1 MSGHPPWQGGNA
13 RGSLRR
19 VAPRSLTR
27 KTAKL
32 LTNSMTWRC
41 RHRWSAICNNS
52 LKGVASRQPLVTEL
66 IMHTERIY
74 PQHDVPH
81 IPMRHLSWFNQ
92 LLMVLAVLIVAGVV
106 YGFWQTAAIPLSPT
120 EPVQSLP
127 AQGLENPRP
136 PPTNEDSETGSR
148 TR

>member
-1 MSGHPPWQGGNA
+1 
-13 RGSLRR
+13 
-19 VAPRSLTR
+19 
-27 KTAKL
+27 
-32 LTNSMTWRC
+32 
-41 RHRWSAICNNS
+41 
-52 LKGVASRQPLVTEL
+52 
-66 IMHTERIY
+66 MHTERIY

-81 IPMRHLSWFNQ
+81 IPMRHLSWFSQ

-106 YGFWQTAAIPLSPT
+106 YGFWQTAAIPLPPA

-136 PPTNEDSETGSR
+136 PPTNEESGTGVR